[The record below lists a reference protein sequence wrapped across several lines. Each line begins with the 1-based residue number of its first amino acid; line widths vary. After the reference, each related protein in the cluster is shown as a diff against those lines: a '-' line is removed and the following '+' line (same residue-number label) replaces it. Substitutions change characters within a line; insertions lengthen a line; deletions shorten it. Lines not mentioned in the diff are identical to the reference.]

1 MYKAALGRLSGGLI
15 VAVLVSSQIFATAT
29 PLSDQQALA
38 RASRN
43 GLYLDGMVDYS
54 NSAWDSGGSA
64 NAASW
69 NFSGAL
75 GYQYNSMFAGE
86 AGYWYFPSI
95 TDVTKAKGGT
105 GTLNTDVF
113 LFNAK
118 VIHAIKSNIDLYV
131 KGGFGFRQI
140 DFDGDTH
147 DFEPYF
153 AFGSDYI
160 LNSNISFNAQ
170 FNYLSGNSS
179 LNKAGLQ
186 SVPSYMGISLGV
198 SYNFMG

>member
-1 MYKAALGRLSGGLI
+1 MYNKSIIRLSGGFI
-15 VAVLVSSQIFATAT
+15 VAALLSSSLYANAV
-29 PLSDQQALA
+29 PLSDQKALA
-38 RASRN
+38 SASRN
-43 GLYLDGMVDYS
+43 GLYLDGMIDYS
-54 NSAWDSGGSA
+54 NSAWDSDGSA
-64 NAASW
+64 NASSW

-75 GYQYNSMFAGE
+75 GYRYNSMFAGE
-86 AGYWYFPSI
+86 MGYWYFPAI
-95 TDVTKAKGGT
+95 TDVKKIKGGT

-118 VIHAIKSNIDLYV
+118 VIRSIKSNIDLYV
-131 KGGFGFRQI
+131 KAGVGFRQI
-140 DFDGDTH
+140 DFDDDTH

-153 AFGSDYI
+153 AFGSDYT

-170 FNYLSGNSS
+170 FNYLSGNAS